1 MKTKELRQL
10 SSEELRVKAEE
21 MRAQIEHMRF
31 NSQKGKE
38 KNVKKLIMVRHE
50 LATILTILGE
60 VKPSVTTE
68 QEKKPHSSTK

>member
-10 SSEELRVKAEE
+10 SQEELKIKAEE
-21 MRAQIEHMRF
+21 LRAQIEHMCF

-50 LATILTILGE
+50 LATILIIL
-60 VKPSVTTE
+60 TE
-68 QEKKPHSSTK
+68 HEKKSHSSTK